1 MLTELTEL
9 GCKMKEEM
17 KATQGEIKKIYRK
30 PTVKGRKLG
39 FKSTIWCR
47 RKK

>member
-1 MLTELTEL
+1 MLRDIEYGHKTK
-9 GCKMKEEM
+9 GKMNV
-17 KATQGEIKKIYRK
+17 TQSDIKKIHRE

-39 FKSTIWCR
+39 FKSVIGNK